1 MLNRLWTEE
10 ALGIA
15 ISGGADFA
23 ELFFEVSR
31 SGGITLLDGAIDKI
45 SDNTVTGVG
54 IRAFIGT
61 RTVYASTS
69 DTSREGLVKCARAVK
84 AAIGEKGSE

>member
-10 ALGIA
+10 ALEIA

-31 SGGITLLDGAIDKI
+31 SGGITLLDGVIDKI
-45 SDNTVTGVG
+45 
-54 IRAFIGT
+54 
-61 RTVYASTS
+61 
-69 DTSREGLVKCARAVK
+69 
-84 AAIGEKGSE
+84 